1 MLFTFA
7 YKLPNHLQ
15 AWSDNHQ
22 RMFWTSIAGWHTLR
36 RWGIQFLLAW
46 SYGHAL
52 QSNLQLPRWFIPL
65 GLFLRSRWVEQWL
78 GWRCWCCLRRPLGS
92 PFSMFWMRASS
103 TWSRRFSRS
112 DLWSK
117 LMVFSNI
124 GSIHAEVLAVVA
136 VAGQDGEEPPPP
148 RGGWLLNLS
157 FCFHFAKGWTGIC
170 LVSWWN
176 NIASQMWHAWLF
188 SIGTKF
194 HGVKQASL
202 PFIFCLE

>member
-136 VAGQDGEEPPPP
+136 VAGQYGEEPPPP
-148 RGGWLLNLS
+148 HGGWLLNAFVLFS
-157 FCFHFAKGWTGIC
+157 FCQRLDWY
-170 LVSWWN
+170 
-176 NIASQMWHAWLF
+176 LF
-188 SIGTKF
+188 GFMMEQYCESNVTCMI
-194 HGVKQASL
+194 V
-202 PFIFCLE
+202 